1 MHKEVRILTE
11 HGSHLLQEKIT
22 ACLAEGQITTDFVR
36 IVEWDDSCDLKE
48 RLFDGKINHRLDA
61 MVALQSVTKT
71 ENNKSE
77 ENDPLESFL
86 REGK

>member
-1 MHKEVRILTE
+1 LTN
-11 HGSHLLQEKIT
+11 LQIT
-22 ACLAEGQITTDFVR
+22 ACLAEEQITTDLVR
-36 IVEWDDSCDLKE
+36 VVEWDDSCDLKE

-77 ENDPLESFL
+77 ENDPLERFFQK
-86 REGK
+86 GK